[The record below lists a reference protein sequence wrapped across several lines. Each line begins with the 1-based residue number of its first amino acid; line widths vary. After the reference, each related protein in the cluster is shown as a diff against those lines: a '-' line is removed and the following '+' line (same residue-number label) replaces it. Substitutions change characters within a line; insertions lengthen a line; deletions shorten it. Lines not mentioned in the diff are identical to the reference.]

1 MVSSTIYSFSITS
14 KIGWFCGI
22 SYISG
27 FYLQVF
33 EARICVLSP
42 CADLNYLLHWGQVEF
57 IVNIVVDFLRCFLID
72 LSKCFFI
79 FRKK

>member
-14 KIGWFCGI
+14 KIGWFCGR
-22 SYISG
+22 SYISL

-33 EARICVLSP
+33 DALICVLSP

-57 IVNIVVDFLRCFLID
+57 IVNIVVDFCVVF
-72 LSKCFFI
+72 
-79 FRKK
+79 